1 MITYSASTYVVT
13 SPGTVTISVAPY
25 TSYTT
30 RPVTSGTYVPP
41 PNSPSYSHNTPVG
54 TGSAPTVIASYSA
67 TKTPVS
73 PSATTSGPAQVSAG
87 AAIKVEAGFGAFAAA
102 GLVALLL

>member
-1 MITYSASTYVVT
+1 MTST
-13 SPGTVTISVAPY
+13 GTVTISIAPY

-30 RPVTSGTYVPP
+30 CPVTSSTYVLPP
-41 PNSPSYSHNTPVG
+41 ISPSYPHNTPVG
-54 TGSAPTVIASYSA
+54 TGSAPTVITSYSA

-102 GLVALLL
+102 GLAALFL